1 MIRLW
6 LAFAILAV
14 VIHFGITAWRNMA
27 GKDRWSLTKSLG
39 YSIIVALLAL
49 AVMTAIVILF

>member
-14 VIHFGITAWRNMA
+14 LIHCGISAWRKLE
-27 GKDRWSLTKSLG
+27 GKERWSLTKSIA
-39 YSIIVALLAL
+39 YSIIVSLLAL
-49 AVMTAIVILF
+49 MVMTVIVIVF

>member
-14 VIHFGITAWRNMA
+14 LIHLGITAWRKME
-27 GKDRWSLTKSLG
+27 GKERLTLTKSIA
-39 YSIIVALLAL
+39 YSILVSLV
-49 AVMTAIVILF
+49 AVMLMTVFVILF

>member
-6 LAFAILAV
+6 LVFGILAV
-14 VIHFGITAWRNMA
+14 LIHFGITVWRKME
-27 GKDRWSLTKSLG
+27 GKERWALTKSLT

-49 AVMTAIVILF
+49 LVMTTIVILF

>member
-14 VIHFGITAWRNMA
+14 LIHFGITAWRNME
-27 GKDRWSLTKSLG
+27 GKERWTLTKSVT
-39 YSIIVALLAL
+39 YSIIVALLAVL
-49 AVMTAIVILF
+49 AMTVIVILF